1 MRRIPYL
8 AFFILIRLILHAL
21 LYHQGFESLTADEFG
36 RTVLAARWA
45 QHPYNLLS
53 GPWLPFPIYIHGLA
67 LMFVWELLWIPRGL
81 TIITGILLIVVLY
94 YLNIALFEDPKI
106 GWIGAFLLTLNPV
119 HIWLSS
125 TPLTEGPYTL
135 LVLCFLYSSILYL
148 KTENRK
154 YLYLSIVWLTIAN
167 GFRLEAWIVSMI
179 FTLLMGVRIA
189 KNCQG
194 KKLIYIF
201 KDFAVIAIPW
211 IFPLIWIAANY
222 ITTHDPLATFNLIRS
237 YKRAWYF
244 GEGGLKQY
252 LNAFLTNDP
261 FITILFPIGAIL
273 GCKWCKIRMVFSWYL
288 IFAFFPL
295 VIFMLMHGGQVEPW
309 GNIIR
314 YLAPFAFIL
323 YPLLS
328 ILLYKVAVVISNRLT
343 WQFLSTGTTAIV
355 LLALTSIVQLN
366 TTFHFVKDPVS
377 DGLKVGLKIRHL
389 RKQSSELNNRP
400 VVIELSYWQYLAIQV
415 GANDINGI
423 LYDRVLDYEHRQ
435 TQSLISS
442 DSEAFLGCIAQYKIG
457 YLVIKSP
464 ELIEIVERK
473 FRLSPLE
480 TINEYA
486 FYEIPED
493 FDNATSIFKPCPLYF
508 SDSYR

>member
-1 MRRIPYL
+1 MRRFPYL
-8 AFFILIRLILHAL
+8 ALLILIRLILHAL
-21 LYHQGFESLTADEFG
+21 LYLQGFESLTADEFG

-67 LMFVWELLWIPRGL
+67 LMFVWELLWVPRVL

-106 GWIGAFLLTLNPV
+106 GWIGAFLLTFNPV

-125 TPLTEGPYTL
+125 TPLTEGSYTL
-135 LVLCFLYSSILYL
+135 LVFCFLYSSILYL
-148 KTENRK
+148 KTENKK
-154 YLYLSIVWLTIAN
+154 YLYLSVLWLTIAN
-167 GFRLEAWIVSMI
+167 GFRLEAWIMSTI
-179 FTLLMGVRIA
+179 FTLLMGIRIT
-189 KNCQG
+189 KNFRG
-194 KKLIYIF
+194 KKPFDIF
-201 KDFAVIAIPW
+201 KDFSVISIPW

-222 ITTHDPLATFNLIRS
+222 INTHDPLATFNLIRS

-273 GCKWCKIRMVFSWYL
+273 GFNWCKNRKVFSWYL

-295 VIFMLMHGGQVEPW
+295 ITFMLMHGGQVEPW

-328 ILLYKVAVVISNRLT
+328 ILLYKVAVIISNRLT
-343 WQFLSTGTTAIV
+343 RHFLSPITTAIV
-355 LLALTSIVQLN
+355 LLALIAIVQLN

-389 RKQSSELNNRP
+389 RKQSGELDNRP
-400 VVIELSYWQYLAIQV
+400 VMIELSYWQYLAVQI

-442 DSEAFLGCIAQYKIG
+442 DPEAFWGCIAQYQIG

-464 ELIEIVERK
+464 ELIETVERK
-473 FRLSPLE
+473 FHLSPSE
-480 TINEYA
+480 TINKYA
-486 FYEIPED
+486 FYKIPED
-493 FDNATSIFKPCPLYF
+493 FDKVISITKPCPLY
-508 SDSYR
+508 